1 ALGVKVDKIDKRV
14 AVLED
19 GIGGWKIR
27 GTFWFDANFTGGD
40 NHLYT
45 ANGADTEFTKERFR
59 LFITKQINENTSL
72 YMQQR
77 YGEDGLGNG
86 RGDMVGVKTTHLYL
100 DTKLPYDVNF
110 RVGRFAV
117 DFEGDYGF
125 YDETDA
131 FFSDYRIDGFQA
143 KKSWG
148 GLTATAIIGRNAAR
162 DLDGTIR
169 EATGNKDLL
178 SGGWMNYVLDLHWQ
192 VNEKFFAGATGYW
205 FVDDDTENLYNL
217 NDDFG
222 IKNYALYA
230 SYKFTP
236 AVELMGIYNW
246 QDNGD
251 GAVVLADI
259 VNGGNGTENKPK
271 AWKAVLNLDQS
282 LLKFTALRFEYMQ
295 QDNMY
300 IGNRDYYGWGT
311 DNSSNG
317 NYAHVLQNMPW
328 NDNTTKVF
336 FVRADQKWN
345 DKWSSFIR
353 YTQAKFDTDGID
365 DAKEYG
371 IAVKYQLNPAV
382 AFRLGYDYVD
392 NGENTGNAYN
402 GDDHVIQFRTTVNF

>member
-1 ALGVKVDKIDKRV
+1 
-14 AVLED
+14 
-19 GIGGWKIR
+19 
-27 GTFWFDANFTGGD
+27 
-40 NHLYT
+40 
-45 ANGADTEFTKERFR
+45 
-59 LFITKQINENTSL
+59 
-72 YMQQR
+72 
-77 YGEDGLGNG
+77 
-86 RGDMVGVKTTHLYL
+86 
-100 DTKLPYDVNF
+100 
-110 RVGRFAV
+110 
-117 DFEGDYGF
+117 
-125 YDETDA
+125 
-131 FFSDYRIDGFQA
+131 
-143 KKSWG
+143 
-148 GLTATAIIGRNAAR
+148 
-162 DLDGTIR
+162 
-169 EATGNKDLL
+169 
-178 SGGWMNYVLDLHWQ
+178 
-192 VNEKFFAGATGYW
+192 
-205 FVDDDTENLYNL
+205 
-217 NDDFG
+217 
-222 IKNYALYA
+222 
-230 SYKFTP
+230 
-236 AVELMGIYNW
+236 
-246 QDNGD
+246 
-251 GAVVLADI
+251 
-259 VNGGNGTENKPK
+259 
-271 AWKAVLNLDQS
+271 LNLDQS